1 MTYNGSVLAYMG
13 DSVLAVQVREYLILN
28 GLTRPEELL
37 NASNFFV
44 SAVFQ
49 AKFMKVILDQECL
62 NELELSIY
70 RRGFNYKNRSIAKNA
85 DIKSYRMAT
94 GLEALW
100 GYWFLNNQTDRL
112 GQMWDKYKT
121 YTKENYGTIYLRKK

>member
-13 DSVLAVQVREYLILN
+13 DAVLSSQVREYLILN

-44 SAVFQ
+44 SALYQ
-49 AKFMKVILDQECL
+49 AKFMKVILDENDL
-62 NELELSIY
+62 DEAELSIY

-85 DIKSYRMAT
+85 DVKSYRMAT

-100 GYWFLNNQTDRL
+100 GYWFINNYAERL
-112 GQMWDKYKT
+112 GQMWDKYRT
-121 YTKENYGTIYLRKK
+121 YTEENYGTIYLRQK

>member
-13 DSVLAVQVREYLILN
+13 DSVLSTQVREYLILN

-37 NASNFFV
+37 SASNFFV
-44 SAVFQ
+44 SAIFQ
-49 AKFMKVILDQECL
+49 AKFMTVLLKENCLDEK
-62 NELELSIY
+62 ELSIY

-85 DIKSYRMAT
+85 DLKSYRMAT

-100 GYWFLNNQTDRL
+100 GYWFLNKMTERL
-112 GQMWDKYKT
+112 KQMWDKYKT
-121 YTKENYGTIYLRKK
+121 FTEEKYGTIYLREK